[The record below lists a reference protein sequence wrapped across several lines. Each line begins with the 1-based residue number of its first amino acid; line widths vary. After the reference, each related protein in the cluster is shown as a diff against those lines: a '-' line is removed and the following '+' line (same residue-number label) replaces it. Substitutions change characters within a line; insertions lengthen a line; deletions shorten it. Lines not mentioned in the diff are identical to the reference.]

1 MEHPDS
7 DAQEKPTEPEE
18 NHDESGRFE
27 WAPLEYDA
35 ALQAEGL
42 FGLEVLQDESGLPP
56 IKKAKTVKEKAK
68 KKKTPVKKQAKEEE
82 EADTSEELPDGEIEK
97 ATRAWN
103 SLLFDDWEIP
113 IQVRRNLHAA
123 GMLLPTTI
131 QKLVFKPSLTGSAN
145 IVASAKTGSGKT
157 LAFSLP
163 IILALLKHERAGE
176 ERPILCLAVLPTR
189 ELALQ
194 VKDTI
199 AMLLKGTSMS
209 VFALIGGIAIQK
221 QERVLKY
228 KPEVIVATPGRL
240 WDAMQELDM
249 KFDLKYLVLDEAD
262 RLVSDKAFKELG
274 SIVAKVRT
282 SRTQNFICSA
292 TMLNKKKDLKVIF
305 KMLQIK
311 NPTVCVAS
319 HKGDVVMPYDQF
331 AQQKFFKIKEDE
343 ETCNTTLPENLKFQV
358 VKCLDNEKELKLVA
372 YLMEHYS
379 NVDHGRTIIF
389 VNSISYAYRL
399 EPLLSLILWRDKHE
413 LRIAKSHCMTLDKE
427 SKVNYITSLHSRLRQ
442 KQRLKR
448 LEQFNKHDKAIM
460 VCTDVAAR
468 GIDLPKVDGVVHFQ
482 PPRNASLFIHRSGR
496 TARLS
501 AQGTRSSS
509 ALMSVPGAA
518 ICICESSEAET
529 WEKLFKAVN
538 RRMDDEEEILGC
550 IPQKQYQRWSPA
562 EVPSNVA
569 GYKKLL
575 MLASSIEAQEHQVG
589 GGNGIRNN
597 VLQLTKKAKTESWL
611 HTFAKQA
618 DIVLSDEESDE
629 EARHSRS
636 TTYKLLKAGKRK
648 LLSVSPKRIESPK
661 ETQLRSNNDG

>member
-1 MEHPDS
+1 MENPDS
-7 DAQEKPTEPEE
+7 ETQETPKEPEA
-18 NHDESGRFE
+18 NNDESGRFE

-42 FGLEVLQDESGLPP
+42 FGLEVLHDESGLPP
-56 IKKAKTVKEKAK
+56 LKKPKAVKEKVK
-68 KKKTPVKKQAKEEE
+68 KKKTPVKKPAKEEE
-82 EADTSEELPDGEIEK
+82 TDPSEQLSDGEIEK
-97 ATRAWN
+97 ATRPWN
-103 SLLFDDWEIP
+103 SLLFDDWQIP
-113 IQVRRNLHAA
+113 IQVRRNLHAQ
-123 GMLLPTTI
+123 GMLSPTTI
-131 QKLVFKPSLTGSAN
+131 QKLVFKPSLSGSAN

-163 IILALLKHERAGE
+163 IILSLLKHERTDD

-199 AMLLKGTSMS
+199 ALLLKGTSMS

-228 KPEVIVATPGRL
+228 KPEIIVATPGRL
-240 WDAMQELDM
+240 WDAMQELDI
-249 KFDLKYLVLDEAD
+249 KFNLKFLVLDEAD
-262 RLVSDKAFKELG
+262 RLVSDKAFRELG

-282 SRTQNFICSA
+282 TRTQNFICSA
-292 TMLNKKKDLKVIF
+292 TMLNKKKELRVIF
-305 KMLQIK
+305 KLLKIK

-343 ETCNTTLPENLKFQV
+343 ETCNTTLPENLTFQV

-379 NVDHGRTIIF
+379 NVEHGRTIIF

-482 PPRNASLFIHRSGR
+482 PPRNANLFIHRSGR
-496 TARLS
+496 TARLT
-501 AQGTRSSS
+501 AKGTHASSGVTNAS
-509 ALMSVPGAA
+509 GAA

-550 IPQKQYQRWSPA
+550 IPPKQYQR
-562 EVPSNVA
+562 
-569 GYKKLL
+569 YKKLL
-575 MLASSIEAQEHQVG
+575 TLASSIEAQEHQVG
-589 GGNGIRNN
+589 DGNGKQNN
-597 VLQLTKKAKTESWL
+597 ALQLTKEAKTESWL
-611 HTFAKQA
+611 HTFAKEA
-618 DIVLSDEESDE
+618 DIVLSDEEPDE

-648 LLSVSPKRIESPK
+648 LLNVSPNRIETPK
-661 ETQLRSNNDG
+661 SNAVAV